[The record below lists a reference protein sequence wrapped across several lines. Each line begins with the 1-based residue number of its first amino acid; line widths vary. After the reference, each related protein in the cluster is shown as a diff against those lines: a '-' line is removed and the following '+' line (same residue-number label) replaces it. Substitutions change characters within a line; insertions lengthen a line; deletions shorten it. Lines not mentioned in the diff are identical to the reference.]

1 MMFISDVNF
10 IFLKFMK
17 KISAVIVAHNEEKKI
32 RDCLRSIDF
41 VDEIVVVLDR
51 CSDNTKQI
59 TLEFKAKII
68 EGSWELEG
76 VRRNIA
82 LSSASCEWI
91 LEIDCDERVSDE
103 LKNEI
108 LQVINNS
115 DKCCYNVG
123 IANYIGKRW
132 VKYGWLRTIG
142 VLKRNSL
149 SYRGLKKYD
158 EDKLVH
164 PTYNFEGKVGDLKH
178 YLIHLVDD
186 DIADLLARFNR
197 YTNWKAKDIISKNKK
212 LPNLLQLFLSV
223 KWRFCKSYFFKK
235 GYKEGV
241 LGLLIALLCAMYPL
255 VAYLK
260 VKEKNNENC

>member
-103 LKNEI
+103 LKN
-108 LQVINNS
+108 
-115 DKCCYNVG
+115 DFY
-123 IANYIGKRW
+123 
-132 VKYGWLRTIG
+132 
-142 VLKRNSL
+142 
-149 SYRGLKKYD
+149 
-158 EDKLVH
+158 DKLGIPKTMDRIDFIDAIVDRVK
-164 PTYNFEGKVGDLKH
+164 TYYN
-178 YLIHLVDD
+178 
-186 DIADLLARFNR
+186 
-197 YTNWKAKDIISKNKK
+197 
-212 LPNLLQLFLSV
+212 Q
-223 KWRFCKSYFFKK
+223 
-235 GYKEGV
+235 
-241 LGLLIALLCAMYPL
+241 
-255 VAYLK
+255 
-260 VKEKNNENC
+260 